1 MRKKDIKRKIE
12 QLLAGELNDTEVSQL
27 RTALEAYPEY
37 REIAD
42 LHAMLERMENDAPEL
57 PGEQFGRMRANVL
70 RAVRLQQNDTS
81 SVKKESLLDR
91 IKLFLARPEMAAAAL
106 TLIIG
111 FFLGRNFPGS
121 GEGMT
126 GQFLSQINT
135 LASQNTQLND
145 IKNSPY
151 TYSNISF
158 REVDQ
163 NTVELS
169 FDVSTHLN
177 MVKTKNDPVVREVI
191 AQALLN
197 PSNVGSELKAISF
210 SESIVDQRVKQALI
224 FSMQNAPI
232 LAVRQKAEETLLSY
246 QEDPEIREAFLGVL
260 REEESVQMRLMALE
274 YLITNNISPDSV
286 RTLVDQKHLQNSPAV
301 LFRAKKYL
309 KNTL

>member
-1 MRKKDIKRKIE
+1 MRKKEIKKRIE

-27 RTALEAYPEY
+27 RTELEAYPEY
-37 REIAD
+37 REIAE
-42 LHAMLERMENDAPEL
+42 LHAMLDRMENDAPEVS
-57 PGEQFGRMRANVL
+57 GEKFSRMRAEVL
-70 RAVRLQQNDTS
+70 RAVRLRKNDTS
-81 SVKKESLLDR
+81 SANQGSILEK
-91 IKLFLARPEMAAAAL
+91 IQLFLMRPEMAAAAL

-111 FFLGRNFPGS
+111 FFLGRVFPGS
-121 GEGMT
+121 GDRLT
-126 GQFLSQINT
+126 GQFLSQINI

-145 IKNSPY
+145 VKNSPY

-224 FSMQNAPI
+224 FSMKNAPI
-232 LAVRQKAEETLLSY
+232 VAVRQKAEETLLSY
-246 QEDPEIREAFLGVL
+246 KEDPEIREAFLGVL
-260 REEESVQMRLMALE
+260 REEESVQMRLTALE
-274 YLITNNISPDSV
+274 YLINNKIPPDSI
-286 RTLVDQKHLQNSPAV
+286 RILVDRKHLQNSPAV

-309 KNTL
+309 ENTF